1 MAKDKN
7 HCEKLVA
14 ALELLLPVLSR
25 LTVPE
30 REGRKSVLGRR
41 EFIKSSAI
49 KAEEISPEG
58 RGGEGNK
65 SDLQKIEDIIP
76 QIKGRGGE
84 GNKSDLQKIEDI
96 IPQITELMANLLIT
110 NGEGEIDRQQMR
122 RMSVKLGKLSTKL
135 LEVSLDGGEIS
146 EDSIQK
152 KLLRYEIDAILRE
165 VI

>member
-49 KAEEISPEG
+49 KAEEISPE
-58 RGGEGNK
+58 
-65 SDLQKIEDIIP
+65 
-76 QIKGRGGE
+76 GRGGE

-165 VI
+165 VIFNR